1 MMDIRPIRTDAD
13 LEWALAEI
21 EPYFDNQPVPGSAEG
36 DRFDVLAT
44 LIEAYEN
51 THHQIEA
58 SDPVDILHFAIED
71 LGRSQNQL
79 ADLLGS
85 RSRASE
91 ILSRKRPLTLDQIRA
106 ISAAWNLPVA
116 ALTPAYE
123 LERSC
128 A

>member
-1 MMDIRPIRTDAD
+1 MMDIRPLRTDAD
-13 LEWALAEI
+13 LEWALKEI
-21 EPYFDNQPVPGSAEG
+21 ETYFDTEPVFGSADA

-51 THHQIEA
+51 AQHAIEP
-58 SDPVDILHFAIED
+58 SDPVQILRFAIESMGHTQND
-71 LGRSQNQL
+71 L
-79 ADLLGS
+79 AELLGS

-91 ILSRKRPLTLDQIRA
+91 ILGRRRHLTLDQIRT
-106 ISAAWNLPVA
+106 ISAAWKIPVA

-123 LERSC
+123 LERSF